1 MNSGARMEQVKGAID
16 APLHLEFP
24 ESSTEMQTSDGQF
37 LDSVTG

>member
-1 MNSGARMEQVKGAID
+1 MEQMESAID
-16 APLHLEFP
+16 APLHLVRIP